1 MSQLQEENTLVKKYL
16 DEMKT
21 QIEAAASTTIQKGK
35 VKDIIE
41 DPLAP
46 TIPTKPESKWHSVQM
61 KGMHGYHRKMDEYK
75 ENMFKSLKPKFSPV
89 KKMDVCFVI
98 WIYRVIWHLI
108 QEEELPSKETLHQLK
123 QERMRLSI
131 ITHQVSLI
139 LVQLSMEVGKKRIH
153 QSMMWT

>member
-46 TIPTKPESKWHSVQM
+46 TIPTKPESK
-61 KGMHGYHRKMDEYK
+61 
-75 ENMFKSLKPKFSPV
+75 
-89 KKMDVCFVI
+89 
-98 WIYRVIWHLI
+98 
-108 QEEELPSKETLHQLK
+108 
-123 QERMRLSI
+123 
-131 ITHQVSLI
+131 
-139 LVQLSMEVGKKRIH
+139 
-153 QSMMWT
+153 